1 MDTISAIFEKGV
13 IKPHGRIEMKEKEK
27 VLLAVIKLPRKIVM
41 EKTYGVVRIKDHK
54 EIERIIEDTEY
65 GNW

>member
-1 MDTISAIFEKGV
+1 MDTVSAVFEKGV
-13 IKPHGRIEMKEKEK
+13 IKPLRNMEMREKEK
-27 VLLAVIKLPRKIVM
+27 ILLAVIKLPEKTIM
-41 EKTYGVVRIKDHK
+41 KKTYGAVKIKNHK